1 MDQLREVVA
10 RSFGIPLDS
19 VNDGLSRDN
28 LESWTSLNHLLLVT
42 DVEEQMG
49 IRLTSDEVLRIHNYK
64 DLREI
69 VAAKHPAS

>member
-10 RSFGIPLDS
+10 KSFGIPVDS
-19 VNDGLSRDN
+19 VTDSLSRDN
-28 LESWTSLNHLLLVT
+28 LEAWTSLNHLLLVT

-49 IRLTSDEVLRIHNYK
+49 IRLTSDEVLRIHSYK

-69 VAAKHPAS
+69 VSAKFPA

>member
-10 RSFGIPLDS
+10 KSFGIPLDS
-19 VNDGLSRDN
+19 VTDTLSRDN
-28 LESWTSLNHLLLVT
+28 LEAWTSLNHLLLVT

-49 IRLTSDEVLRIHNYK
+49 IRLTSDEVLRIHSYK

-69 VAAKHPAS
+69 VSTKLQA

>member
-10 RSFGIPLDS
+10 KSFGIPVDTVTDS
-19 VNDGLSRDN
+19 LSRDN
-28 LESWTSLNHLLLVT
+28 LEAWTSLNHLLLVT

-49 IRLTSDEVLRIHNYK
+49 IRLTSDEVLRIHSYK

-69 VAAKHPAS
+69 VSAKLAA

>member
-10 RSFGIPLDS
+10 KSFGIPVDS
-19 VNDGLSRDN
+19 VTDSLSRDN
-28 LESWTSLNHLLLVT
+28 LEAWTSLNHLLLVT

-49 IRLTSDEVLRIHNYK
+49 IRLTSDEVLRIHSYK

-69 VAAKHPAS
+69 VSAKLPA

>member
-10 RSFGIPLDS
+10 KSFGIPVES
-19 VNDGLSRDN
+19 VTDNLSREN
-28 LESWTSLNHLLLVT
+28 LEAWTSLNHLLLVT

-49 IRLTSDEVLRIHNYK
+49 IRLTSDEVLKIHTYK

-69 VAAKHPAS
+69 VAAKQLA

>member
-10 RSFGIPLDS
+10 KSFGIPVDS
-19 VNDGLSRDN
+19 VTDSLSRDN
-28 LESWTSLNHLLLVT
+28 LEGWTSLNHLLLVT

-49 IRLTSDEVLRIHNYK
+49 IRLTSDEVLRIHSYK

-69 VAAKHPAS
+69 VSAKLPA